1 MTNQEIFELMSRFD
15 QSGITTFK
23 LTTKDVTLELS
34 KGLAA
39 VPAAPAAGPA
49 PATPAPTV
57 AAAPALPEGPC
68 ITAPLVG
75 TFYAASAPDAAPFVK
90 VGDKVKKGQ
99 TVCLME
105 AMKMMNEVQAPCDCV
120 IEAILQEDGALVSF
134 GDPLIRYREG

>member
-1 MTNQEIFELMSRFD
+1 MTNQEIFELMARFD
-15 QSGITTFK
+15 QSGITSFK
-23 LTTKDVTLELS
+23 LTAKDVTLELC
-34 KGLAA
+34 KGASAPAASTPVPSAAPAA
-39 VPAAPAAGPA
+39 VPAAA
-49 PATPAPTV
+49 PAQ
-57 AAAPALPEGPC
+57 PEGSC

-75 TFYAASAPDAAPFVK
+75 TFYAASAPDAEPFVK

-120 IEAILQEDGALVSF
+120 IEAVLQEDGALVSF